1 MKNYP
6 TKLGKL
12 YLTTYVLKSYF
23 YLYTLMTPK
32 IKNIGARTA
41 FFSQNISVKH
51 SLNNAHSI
59 ETFALSSSKIY

>member
-6 TKLGKL
+6 MKIGKL

-23 YLYTLMTPK
+23 YSYTLMAPK
-32 IKNIGARTA
+32 IKNTEIGTA

-51 SLNNAHSI
+51 SLNSAHSGR
-59 ETFALSSSKIY
+59 KIYSF